1 VRAGNF
7 YIARRYKGNI
17 TCGHCDRF
25 WIKRSSRHPHLLDW
39 QVLRLF
45 CCVWWSRTTSI
56 GTSPVLLNAVVIE
69 LVSMRCHY
77 AKFMSEFTKDRAV
90 PTHPVEPTAKENKT
104 KQNIHWDLPG
114 ASCSQ
119 INKIRQAS
127 IKIAAKVADATC
139 FQRLQGCGGRHIGH
153 FST

>member
-1 VRAGNF
+1 
-7 YIARRYKGNI
+7 
-17 TCGHCDRF
+17 
-25 WIKRSSRHPHLLDW
+25 
-39 QVLRLF
+39 
-45 CCVWWSRTTSI
+45 
-56 GTSPVLLNAVVIE
+56 VLLNAVVIE

-139 FQRLQGCGGRHIGH
+139 FQRL
-153 FST
+153 